1 MKVRILGCGSAGGVP
16 MISRGWGKC
25 DPNNPKN
32 RRLRTSL
39 LIQNGS
45 DNILIDTGPD
55 LREQLLS
62 ARINRLDAVL
72 YTHEHA
78 DHTHGI
84 DDLREVNRAMEKGI
98 PVYANQA
105 TLKVLRARFGY
116 VFRPINVGKEPFFHP
131 WLEPNLIIPGEPF
144 RINSLKIVPFSQ
156 DHEWT
161 TSMGFR
167 INDFGYSTDVVH
179 LYDSALSVLKGID
192 VWVVGCLS
200 EKDHPSHASV
210 QRVKEW
216 VEILRPR
223 RTILTH
229 MSIGMDYD
237 ELCRTLPK
245 GIEPGYD
252 GMEIEIP

>member
-1 MKVRILGCGSAGGVP
+1 
-16 MISRGWGKC
+16 MISRGWGAC

-39 LIQNGS
+39 LVQHDGK
-45 DNILIDTGPD
+45 NILVDTGPD
-55 LREQLLS
+55 LREQLLH
-62 ARINRLDAVL
+62 ARVNTLEAVL

-78 DHTHGI
+78 DHTHGL
-84 DDLREVNRAMEKGI
+84 DDLREINRVMEKGI
-98 PVYANQA
+98 PIYANPT
-105 TLKVLRARFGY
+105 TLNALKSRFGY
-116 VFRPINVGKEPFFHP
+116 AFHPIRIGKEPFFHP
-131 WLEPNLIIPGEPF
+131 WLEPNLIVPGEAF
-144 RINSLKIVPFSQ
+144 RISGLKIIPFVQ

-161 TSMGFR
+161 TSIGFR
-167 INDFGYSTDVVH
+167 MKNFGYSTDVVH

-200 EKDHPSHASV
+200 GKDHPSHASIG
-210 QRVKEW
+210 RVLEW
-216 VEILRPR
+216 VDILKPK

-252 GMEIEIP
+252 GMEFEVP

>member
-1 MKVRILGCGSAGGVP
+1 
-16 MISRGWGKC
+16 MISRGWGAC

-39 LIQNGS
+39 MVRHN
-45 DNILIDTGPD
+45 DRNILVDTGPD
-55 LREQLLS
+55 LREQLLQ
-62 ARINRLDAVL
+62 ARVNTLEAVL

-78 DHTHGI
+78 DHTHGL
-84 DDLREVNRAMEKGI
+84 DDLREVNRVMEKGI
-98 PVYANQA
+98 PIYANPT
-105 TLKVLRARFGY
+105 TLNLLKSRFEY
-116 VFRPINVGKEPFFHP
+116 AFQPVHVGKEPFFHP
-131 WLEPNLIIPGEPF
+131 WLEPNLIVPGEAF
-144 RINSLKIVPFSQ
+144 RIAGLKITPFAQ

-161 TSMGFR
+161 TSIGFR
-167 INDFGYSTDVVH
+167 IKNFGYSTDVVH

-200 EKDHPSHASV
+200 GKDHPSHASIN
-210 QRVKEW
+210 RVLEW
-216 VEILRPR
+216 VDILKPE

-245 GIEPGYD
+245 GVEPGYD
-252 GMEIEIP
+252 GMEFEVS

>member
-1 MKVRILGCGSAGGVP
+1 MKVRILGCGAAGGVP

-25 DPNNPKN
+25 DPDNEKN

-39 LIQNGS
+39 LLQK
-45 DNILIDTGPD
+45 DKKNILIDTGPD

-62 ARINRLDAVL
+62 ADVNTLDAVL

-84 DDLREVNRAMEKGI
+84 DDLREVNRAMGKGI
-98 PVYANQA
+98 PVYANA
-105 TLKVLRARFGY
+105 TTLAHLKDRFGY
-116 VFRPINVGKEPFFHP
+116 AFKPIDVEKETFFHP
-131 WLEPNLIIPGEPF
+131 WLEPNLIKSGEPF
-144 RINSLKIVPFSQ
+144 YVNGVKVMPFSQ

-167 INDFGYSTDVVH
+167 IKNFGYSTDVVH
-179 LYDSALSVLKGID
+179 LFESALSILKGVD

-210 QRVKEW
+210 QRVLEW
-216 VEILRPR
+216 VDIVKPK

-229 MSIGMDYD
+229 MSINLDYNS
-237 ELCRTLPK
+237 LSHSLPK
-245 GIEPGYD
+245 GVEPGYD
-252 GMEIEIP
+252 GMEIEL

>member
-1 MKVRILGCGSAGGVP
+1 MMKIRILGCGSAGGVP

-39 LIQNGS
+39 LVRNND

-55 LREQLLS
+55 LREQLLC
-62 ARINRLDAVL
+62 AKVDRLSAVL

-84 DDLREVNRAMEKGI
+84 DDLREINRVMGKGI
-98 PVYANQA
+98 PIYANQA
-105 TLKVLRARFGY
+105 TLKVLKARFGY
-116 VFRPINVGKEPFFHP
+116 VFRPINVEKEPFFHP
-131 WLEPNLIIPGEPF
+131 WLEPNLITPGEPL
-144 RINSLKIVPFSQ
+144 RINGLKITPFSQ

-161 TSMGFR
+161 TSLGFR
-167 INDFGYSTDVVH
+167 IKNFGYSTDAVH
-179 LYDSALSVLKGID
+179 LYNSALSILKGID

-210 QRVKEW
+210 ERVKEW
-216 VEILRPR
+216 VNILKPK

-237 ELCRTLPK
+237 TLIRQLPE

-252 GMEIEIP
+252 GMEIEL